1 MNALKL
7 FAVVAALA
15 SAVHAHAQSSFGCA
29 GGAYGGPPVGTSTL
43 TIAPQDVGR
52 PGFVALVAEKG
63 DDAAYLSSDGRW
75 VYDRMPYHHEYR
87 IFNALPS
94 SFTFSYCIP
103 EPGYEEYVGES
114 LMCNNLTTAF
124 AQGASIYAT
133 YGALTPEIEQKAN
146 EREARVADTNA
157 RLIALGKSPRA
168 FDRQRYIESMVLK
181 DAREKNA
188 RVVGTVPFVDCT
200 PPEFGN

>member
-1 MNALKL
+1 MKALAL
-7 FAVVAALA
+7 AVSIAALA
-15 SAVHAHAQSSFGCA
+15 GAAHAQSSFGCA
-29 GGAYGGPPVGTSTL
+29 GGAYGGPPVGSSTL

-63 DDAAYLSSDGRW
+63 DDAAYLSQNGQW

-94 SFTFSYCIP
+94 SFTFDYCIP
-103 EPGYEEYVGES
+103 ELSYGEYGGQT

-124 AQGASIYAT
+124 AQGATIYAT

-157 RLIALGKSPRA
+157 RLIALGKSPRS

-181 DAREKNA
+181 DAREKNVRA
-188 RVVGTVPFVDCT
+188 VGTVPFVDCT